1 MLYNYLKGAV
11 ENLDSLINLTQL
23 DIEDI
28 KQARHEAIFSRNE
41 EKQPFLESFEAKK
54 NLAQQEIILLK
65 SKNPSSDISEILD
78 NQTSL
83 LLADLKN
90 KLSELK
96 IINAHY
102 ARIVLSVK
110 EFYSSMIDQMFPQDF
125 QDYSQKGIN
134 KPPRA
139 KSAFLSEEA

>member
-11 ENLDSLINLTQL
+11 ENLDSLINLTRL

-28 KQARHEAIFSRNE
+28 KKARHEAIFSRNE

-54 NLAQQEIILLK
+54 NLAQQEILLLK
-65 SKNPSSDISEILD
+65 NKNPSSDISEILD
-78 NQTSL
+78 QETSS
-83 LLADLKN
+83 LLADMKS
-90 KLSELK
+90 KLFELK
-96 IINAHY
+96 TINARY

-110 EFYSSMIDQMFPQDF
+110 EFYSSLIDQMFPQDF
-125 QDYSQKGIN
+125 EDYSQRGIV

-139 KSAFLSEEA
+139 KSAFFSQEA